1 MRHPPSTSP
10 SATAHAPHFFKI
22 IHSDMID
29 EGRLRIP
36 TKFTSNFPNGLSDV
50 AKLSVPGGK
59 IWDIK
64 LKKYGDGMWFEK
76 GLREF
81 IKYYFI
87 NAGHLLLFRYDGNS
101 KFHVIIFDTSATEIG
116 YSFSNAAVDVGS
128 ELHKKRD
135 GLKSSKGQVEHAEKA
150 TKPFAGKV
158 RSQFEK
164 RTGKLE
170 IIEVSDG
177 DTDEACE
184 VDGTIETSEDDYA
197 FETSEDDDD
206 PIEILDVATFHKN
219 VCRDFNECE
228 EQGMR
233 KSCGQRNK
241 VDDPK
246 YKKEDEGKQCT
257 FQSQRRRFSLRTL
270 SNKTTEV
277 ASSRLH
283 KLASTSSKCNHLFQ
297 CKKEV
302 FESKG
307 KEKQLSDEYNR
318 RQIRSRNMV
327 IGNCGENG
335 TKSQQLGVLSRSVAN
350 GTKSSVGDGSQHYQL
365 QNRSVSCSGH
375 GSWKLNPHRQYEKEQ
390 ISDVV
395 KAGQLGGEGKRSRI
409 THDGSKEF
417 CSAKLIWS
425 SSDSSRRIDDES
437 VYPYPCKKFKSSQE
451 LGLPVICSE
460 KTRGLN
466 KVRNRGAETF
476 KINVKKE
483 VLEMQVKSFE
493 KIQSELAERRHSEK
507 NSLVF
512 HCPKDQSSMSRTGDM
527 LITNFMNNANELPT
541 SSSWSK
547 LNPCNDKL
555 LKACNVKADG
565 SKRESPIR
573 LLNKTIG
580 PDNIPM
586 TVKSEAG
593 DLMPFAVP
601 TSGNACFQVTMRHS
615 YVNDTFRLSR
625 LSASASGWE
634 KLACELRCYKA
645 SNPRLIH
652 GWKEFVIDNHLKE
665 HDVCVFRVVEK
676 EPNVIK
682 VVILR
687 CNLILN

>member
-10 SATAHAPHFFKI
+10 AMTHAPHFFKI

-81 IKYYFI
+81 IEYYFI
-87 NAGHLLLFRYDGNS
+87 D
-101 KFHVIIFDTSATEIG
+101 
-116 YSFSNAAVDVGS
+116 AVDVGS

-206 PIEILDVATFHKN
+206 DDHIEILDVATFHKN
-219 VCRDFNECE
+219 VPRNFNECE

-233 KSCGQRNK
+233 KSCGQKNK

-318 RQIRSRNMV
+318 RQIRSRNMA
-327 IGNCGENG
+327 IGKCGENG
-335 TKSQQLGVLSRSVAN
+335 TKSQQLSVLSGSVAN
-350 GTKSSVGDGSQHYQL
+350 RTKSSVGDGSQRYQP
-365 QNRSVSCSGH
+365 QNRSVSCSGN
-375 GSWKLNPHRQYEKEQ
+375 GSSKRSPHRQYEKEQ
-390 ISDVV
+390 VSDVV
-395 KAGQLGGEGKRSRI
+395 KAGQLGGESKRSRI

-460 KTRGLN
+460 NTRGLN

-483 VLEMQVKSFE
+483 VLEMEVKSFE
-493 KIQSELAERRHSEK
+493 KIQSELAERRHSET
-507 NSLVF
+507 NSLLF
-512 HCPKDQSSMSRTGDM
+512 HCPKDQSSK

-555 LKACNVKADG
+555 LEACNVKADG

-580 PDNIPM
+580 PDNKPM

-593 DLMPFAVP
+593 DLMLFAVP

-615 YVNDTFRLSR
+615 YVNDTFRLAMPFHF
-625 LSASASGWE
+625 ASLMAKHNSQGLVLELLDGRSWHV
-634 KLACELRCYKA
+634 ELRCYKA
-645 SNPRLIH
+645 SHPRLIH
-652 GWKEFVIDNHLKE
+652 GWKEFVMDNHLKE

-687 CNLILN
+687 CTLY